1 VGLVFLS
8 YQFVAHPMYA
18 EWASIWPAGV
28 AWSPAFVFGPAAVWL
43 FDRIKTWILFGAVA
57 GEL

>member
-1 VGLVFLS
+1 
-8 YQFVAHPMYA
+8 MYA